1 MSKTLKI
8 ISRYY
13 KLLGEQEV
21 DETQTAPAPAA
32 APTTVGIGEN
42 EKYIIKILTNAF
54 IFNPELFDKPKQKY
68 IYNRIDQ
75 ISKMINVP
83 ISKVVDELKK
93 IIAFDTSLKVESK
106 TIALLSKYK
115 MLIEQPADAT
125 EVQPDDST
133 DEINLTNQATK
144 EQETGEG
151 NELNLDEIF
160 PLYKEPIIKALKHT
174 PTEDELM
181 IIKPVVNQ
189 FANSDPEKIVEA
201 IQNMLSRSLED
212 KEVQDNLSN
221 A

>member
-160 PLYKEPIIKALKHT
+160 PLYKELIIKALKHT